1 MQSDWTDLDCFGLD
15 IEPGSIMGN
24 ILKHYP
30 KYEINKLLKPLV
42 NGGILEVIDGKL
54 QIGENPTTTNTL
66 PDHIQLQSPHVDN
79 LPYTQSHQFQYD
91 ISDIIQSNIKSILK
105 KQPLEQK
112 DIIKKFKDNIL
123 LSQINSELIIEE
135 LNKMITEDY
144 IKKDETM
151 YYPVI
156 Y

>member
-1 MQSDWTDLDCFGLD
+1 MQSDWTDLECLGLD
-15 IEPGSIMGN
+15 TEPGSIMEN

-30 KYEINKLLKPLV
+30 KYEINKFFKPLV
-42 NGGILEVIDGKL
+42 NSGILEVINGKL

-66 PDHIQLQSPHVDN
+66 PDHIQLQSPHNDI
-79 LPYTQSHQFQYD
+79 LSYTQSHQFQCD
-91 ISDIIQSNIKSILK
+91 LSDIIQSNIKSNLK

-123 LSQINSELIIEE
+123 LSEIDSELIMEE
-135 LNKMITEDY
+135 LNNMITDGY
-144 IKKDETM
+144 IKIDGIM